1 MIAAGLGRAESVG
14 LSLEGPGAS
23 GYPPRMSV
31 TDRCSAASGSSQ
43 VAATGL
49 VVRAETK
56 SRKVPKLA
64 DL

>member
-14 LSLEGPGAS
+14 LSLEGPGAC
-23 GYPPRMSV
+23 YPPRMSV
-31 TDRCSAASGSSQ
+31 TDRCSAASDSSK

-56 SRKVPKLA
+56 SRKVSKLA

>member
-1 MIAAGLGRAESVG
+1 
-14 LSLEGPGAS
+14 
-23 GYPPRMSV
+23 MSV
-31 TDRCSAASGSSQ
+31 TDRCSAASDSSK